1 MTAPLSFFK
10 MNGLG
15 NDFVVIDRRRAPVR
29 LTREA
34 VRRIADRESGIGCDQ
49 LIVLENTGS
58 GADLFM
64 RIYNAEGGEVSACGN
79 ATRCVAHLAMQETGR
94 RDATIETRAGLLIA
108 RRGEAS
114 EMVSVDMGAPRL
126 RWDEIPLAEEFRDT
140 RAIELQ
146 VGPIDAP
153 LLHSP
158 GVVNMGNPHA
168 VFFVGDVDAI
178 DLARIG
184 PLLEHHPIFPERA
197 NISLAQVT
205 APDGIRLKVWERG
218 AGLTQACGTAAC
230 AALVASA
237 RRRLSGRQATVT
249 LPGGPLLIE
258 WRESDDHVLM
268 TGPFA
273 LDGEGVIGPEL
284 LGEVAA

>member
-1 MTAPLSFFK
+1 MTAPLSFLK

-15 NDFVVIDRRRAPVR
+15 NDFVVIDGRRAPVR
-29 LTREA
+29 LTHEA

-79 ATRCVAHLAMQETGR
+79 ATRCVAHLAMEETGR
-94 RDATIETRAGLLIA
+94 RDATVETRAGLLIA
-108 RRGEAS
+108 RRGEAP
-114 EMVSVDMGAPRL
+114 ETISVDMGAPRL

-178 DLARIG
+178 NLARIG

-205 APDGIRLKVWERG
+205 APDAIRLKVWERG

-237 RRRLSGRQATVT
+237 RRRLSDRQATVT

-273 LDGEGVIGPEL
+273 LDGEGVIAPEL
-284 LGEVAA
+284 LGEVVA